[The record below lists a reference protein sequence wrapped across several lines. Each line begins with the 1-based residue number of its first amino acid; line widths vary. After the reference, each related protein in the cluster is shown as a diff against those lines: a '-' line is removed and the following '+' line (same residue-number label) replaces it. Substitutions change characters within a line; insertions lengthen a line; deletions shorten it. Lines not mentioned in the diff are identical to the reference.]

1 MEIFSRYS
9 WQEIEPSYVKLYPE
23 EKRKKR
29 KAREAFAY
37 IQTLNLSNMGMRI
50 DITYREDEDGSY
62 HEFAVK
68 MARCKRMAQK
78 KGFVLQFIERLDL
91 EIDRAV

>member
-1 MEIFSRYS
+1 MKFMEIFSRYS

-37 IQTLNLSNMGMRI
+37 IQTLSLSNMGMRI

-62 HEFAVK
+62 HDVCGKDGTVQED
-68 MARCKRMAQK
+68 
-78 KGFVLQFIERLDL
+78 GSEERFCLA
-91 EIDRAV
+91 IY